1 MKQWIRISLSVM
13 WIGSLLLS
21 AATFGHGQSEPEAGG
36 DLILQQ
42 VEKSNRSVKI
52 ENGKTLK
59 AWATDGNIY
68 EGKLTSVT
76 DSSFLLNKVEIPF
89 SKTTRIKTADSSGS
103 KIAGL
108 AGLIMGIV
116 GTVIGFLLGLL
127 GVYAMDTAPSNANGC
142 GQVFVGAMVLVL
154 GIAIGIVGI
163 IFLIVGIVAFAIG
176 TAVARTYNFP
186 GKWKLKEQ
194 AKP

>member
-1 MKQWIRISLSVM
+1 MKRWIKLILSVM
-13 WIGSLLLS
+13 WIGSLLL
-21 AATFGHGQSEPEAGG
+21 AAVSLGHGQSEPEAGG
-36 DLILQQ
+36 DLVLQQ
-42 VEKSNRSVKI
+42 VEKSDKTIKI

-68 EGKLTSVT
+68 EGKLTRVT

-89 SKTTRIKTADSSGS
+89 SKTTKIKTADGSGS
-103 KIAGL
+103 KIAGV

-142 GQVFVGAMVLVL
+142 GQVFLGAMVLVL
-154 GIAIGIVGI
+154 GIAVGILGI
-163 IFLIVGIVAFAIG
+163 IFLIVGVIAFAIG
-176 TAVARTYNFP
+176 KAVARSFSFP
-186 GKWKLKEQ
+186 GKWKLKGR
-194 AKP
+194 AN